1 MKIENI
7 NLSYSLKGAA
17 LDLISLV
24 DFPIDGE
31 IVDSPYK
38 LKSIT
43 GLNPPSTNVAIS
55 DQVDSGGTNL
65 GANPVNREIVMIVGF
80 QPNYAAGQSV
90 ADLRQALYTKLFPR
104 YGRHMTFSIQ
114 DSNRTTLLSVIG
126 QVKNVDADI
135 FSKEPQVVI
144 TMACYGPYLRK
155 WNQQKT
161 QISLLSK
168 DPLPLTC
175 NGNAPTGFYME
186 LQFTGFTSLFSFTDE
201 NDDRLAFF
209 YNFINGDIISFDTT
223 PGRRTARILRGVDD
237 DNLMPYLTSDSVWLQ
252 LYEGINNIQPNT
264 QNFFLKKIILN
275 ENYWGV

>member
-1 MKIENI
+1 MKIANI

-24 DFPIDGE
+24 DFPIDAE

-43 GLNPPSTNVAIS
+43 GLGPPDTNVAIS

-80 QPNYAAGQSV
+80 QPNYSEGQSV

-114 DSNRTTLLSVIG
+114 DGNRTTLLSVIG
-126 QVKNVDADI
+126 QVKKVEPDI
-135 FSKEPQVVI
+135 FSKDPQVQI
-144 TMACYGPYLRK
+144 TIGCYGPYLRK
-155 WNQQKT
+155 WIQQLT

-168 DPLPLTC
+168 NPIPITS
-175 NGNAPTGFYME
+175 NGNAPSGFYME
-186 LQFTGFTSLFSFTDE
+186 LEPTGFTTLFSLTDE

-209 YNFINGDIISFDTT
+209 YNFINGDTISFDTT

-252 LYEGINNIQPNT
+252 LYEGVNNLQPNT